1 MRPLCNLWLDEA
13 SWQAENMLLKAS
25 QKRWPRWKVF
35 ALTLG
40 PVLMSCSV
48 TQRFVSAVVV
58 LVMAQHMDWPD

>member
-1 MRPLCNLWLDEA
+1 
-13 SWQAENMLLKAS
+13 MLLKAS

-35 ALTLG
+35 AQTLG

-48 TQRFVSAVVV
+48 TQRSVSAVVV